1 MLAHTLFSSD
11 FTAPRCGGRKG
22 DLKSM
27 PEGYTHIRTAR
38 AAARLANIEPADSA
52 AFGCG
57 ANGPDM
63 LFCYRVWRKSAR
75 RGEDLPKIGDRLH
88 YENTGAFLRAL
99 LETAKTPAQR
109 SYALGF
115 LCHYAADCAL
125 HPYVVMITEPGAVYG
140 KPGGHGYFE
149 IALDSFLHQ
158 KDTGNS
164 AVPVNDNTPALGA
177 DALEGVAELL
187 QAGIRAALG
196 ISVSR
201 HALKDSFAHTRLM
214 RGMFVS
220 RLRIKYALFW
230 LVEPLFG
237 GRGFITGHITPAH
250 LRGTGK
256 NEPPLP
262 EVWKHPFTGEE
273 QQADLASLLELAE
286 RTGAAYMMAAQGY
299 WQGKLRLEKAME
311 IIGSKS
317 YLSGLE
323 DEKSAPHP
331 AEQPAEKASAEQI
344 DPEQESEEQELR
356 WRDIDISAELDHN
369 SVG

>member
-1 MLAHTLFSSD
+1 
-11 FTAPRCGGRKG
+11 
-22 DLKSM
+22 M

-38 AAARLANIEPADSA
+38 AAARLANIEPADRA
-52 AFGCG
+52 AFDCG

-88 YENTGAFLRAL
+88 NENTGAFLQAL
-99 LETAKTPAQR
+99 LETAKTPAQQ

-125 HPYVVMITEPGAVYG
+125 HPYVVMITKPGAAYG
-140 KPGGHGYFE
+140 MPGGHGYFE

-158 KDTGNS
+158 KDTGKS
-164 AVPVNDNTPALGA
+164 AVPVDVNTPALSEE
-177 DALEGVAELL
+177 ALEGAAELL

-196 ISVSR
+196 QTVSR
-201 HALKDSFAHTRLM
+201 RAVKDSFAHTRLL
-214 RGMFVS
+214 RRHFVS
-220 RLRIKYALFW
+220 RMRVKYALFW

-237 GRGFITGHITPAH
+237 GRGFITGHITPAR
-250 LRGTGK
+250 LKGTGK
-256 NEPPLP
+256 NETPLP
-262 EVWKHPFTGEE
+262 EVWEHPFTGEE
-273 QQADLASLLELAE
+273 QQADLAALLEQAE

-299 WQGKLRLEKAME
+299 WQGKLRLEKVMG
-311 IIGSKS
+311 IIGSRS

-323 DEKSAPHP
+323 DEVSAPRLEESQE
-331 AEQPAEKASAEQI
+331 AAAESEQPQLET
-344 DPEQESEEQELR
+344 PEQEPEATEEPK
-356 WRDIDISAELDHN
+356 WRDIDIFDELDHN

>member
-1 MLAHTLFSSD
+1 
-11 FTAPRCGGRKG
+11 
-22 DLKSM
+22 M

-38 AAARLANIEPADSA
+38 AAARLANIEPADRA
-52 AFGCG
+52 AFDCG

-88 YENTGAFLRAL
+88 GENTGAFLQAL
-99 LETAKTPAQR
+99 LENAKTPAQQ

-125 HPYVVMITEPGAVYG
+125 HPYVMMITKPGAAYG
-140 KPGGHGYFE
+140 MPGGHGYFE

-158 KDTGNS
+158 KDTGKRG
-164 AVPVNDNTPALGA
+164 VPVNDNTPALSEEALDGA
-177 DALEGVAELL
+177 AGLL

-196 ISVSR
+196 LTVSR
-201 HALKDSFAHTRLM
+201 RALKDSFAHTRLL
-214 RGMFVS
+214 RRHFVS
-220 RLRIKYALFW
+220 PLRVKYALFW

-250 LRGTGK
+250 LKGTGK
-256 NEPPLP
+256 NETPLP
-262 EVWKHPFTGEE
+262 EVWEHPFTGEE
-273 QQADLASLLELAE
+273 QQADLAALLEQAE

-299 WQGKLRLEKAME
+299 WQGKLRLEKVMG
-311 IIGSKS
+311 IIGSRS

-323 DEKSAPHP
+323 DEVSAPRVEEESSEP
-331 AEQPAEKASAEQI
+331 AQEAGLPQPDAPQ
-344 DPEQESEEQELR
+344 QESEETGEAK
-356 WRDIDISAELDHN
+356 WRDIDIFDELDHN

>member
-1 MLAHTLFSSD
+1 
-11 FTAPRCGGRKG
+11 
-22 DLKSM
+22 M

-38 AAARLANIEPADSA
+38 AAARLAEIEPADRA
-52 AFGCG
+52 AFDCG

-88 YENTGAFLRAL
+88 YENTGAFLQAL

-125 HPYVVMITEPGAVYG
+125 HPYVVMITKPGAAYG
-140 KPGGHGYFE
+140 RPGGHGYFE
-149 IALDSFLHQ
+149 IALDSFLHK
-158 KDTGNS
+158 KDTGS
-164 AVPVNDNTPALGA
+164 GAVPVNDSTPALGA
-177 DALEGVAELL
+177 DALEGAAELL
-187 QAGIRAALG
+187 QVGIRAALG
-196 ISVSR
+196 MSVSR
-201 HALKDSFAHTRLM
+201 RALKDTFAHTRLM

-237 GRGFITGHITPAH
+237 GRGFITGHITPAR
-250 LRGTGK
+250 LLGTGK
-256 NEPPLP
+256 NETPLP
-262 EVWKHPFTGEE
+262 EVWEHPFTGEE
-273 QQADLASLLELAE
+273 QQADLASLLEQAE
-286 RTGAAYMMAAQGY
+286 RTGAAYMMAAEGY
-299 WQGKLRLEKAME
+299 WQGKLRLEKTMQ
-311 IIGSKS
+311 IIGSRN

-323 DEKSAPHP
+323 DAQSAPQP
-331 AEQPAEKASAEQI
+331 APQPAEEE
-344 DPEQESEEQELR
+344 PEQAADPQLSAAEEELPR
-356 WRDIDISAELDHN
+356 WEDIDISDELDHN